1 MANRQPNLDLLVFS
15 IKDLEQEGTRR
26 LPEGY
31 RDYFNGGAMDMITCV
46 YFNSNLP
53 RAKLTEDPRLR
64 ENAAAYDRYKI
75 RPRVLRNVS
84 NIDSS
89 AEFLGKR
96 VTFPCGFSPS
106 AMHQLAHPD
115 GELATSRA
123 AASMNI
129 PMALSSYSTTS
140 LEEVKAEGLHN
151 PYMMQLCVV
160 RDRNITLQLLARA
173 EGMLL
178 DSAVV

>member
-1 MANRQPNLDLLVFS
+1 VGISVNPDLLKS
-15 IKDLEQEGTRR
+15 E
-26 LPEGY
+26 
-31 RDYFNGGAMDMITCV
+31 
-46 YFNSNLP
+46 
-53 RAKLTEDPRLR
+53 LTDDFRLR

-89 AEFLGKR
+89 AEFLDER
-96 VTFPCGFSPS
+96 VAFPCGFSPS

-123 AASMNI
+123 AAKMNI

-160 RDRNITLQLLARA
+160 RDRNVTLQLLARA
-173 EGMLL
+173 ESMLL
-178 DSAVV
+178 GY